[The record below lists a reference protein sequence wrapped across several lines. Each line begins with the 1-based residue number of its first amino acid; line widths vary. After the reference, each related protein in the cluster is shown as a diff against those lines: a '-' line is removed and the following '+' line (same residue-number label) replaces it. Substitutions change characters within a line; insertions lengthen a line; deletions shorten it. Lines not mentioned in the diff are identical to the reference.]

1 MTDINATIARLA
13 EKQCREAQII
23 ANAQPATTKNTGR

>member
-23 ANAQPATTKNTGR
+23 ANANQTNTDTDGR